1 MTVLGIGGSY
11 DRCAMRVA
19 ATTKSPVTTEADT
32 VAVAL
37 LQDEGIPHDTPEGAL
52 AALVESGEARATPRH
67 LALTHAGGKRWLVV
81 GLGRR
86 EDLDGER
93 ARAAAAAVVG
103 RARELGTRTL
113 CWEAPHRAGDD
124 VVAALVEGTVLAA
137 YRFDRYKRAGGDEED
152 GEDGG
157 RDGLQELVVSD
168 HDDRSGAVGTAA
180 VVAEAQNRARDLQN
194 RPPNDLTPAALG
206 EHARALAG
214 ELEHVT
220 AEVHGRDVLAERG
233 MGAFLAVAQGSA
245 TPPALIVLR
254 YEPPGAAAGGPVL
267 GLVGKA
273 VTFDS
278 GGLSLK
284 PPNSMPEMKFD
295 MSGGAAVIEAVGA
308 IARLGLPV
316 RLVAVVGA
324 TENMPSGSATRP
336 GDIVRASDGTTIQ
349 VDNTDAEGRLVL
361 ADCLL
366 HARELGAERL
376 VDLATL
382 TGAMVIALGSTYA
395 GLMSND
401 DEWAGL
407 VQDAA
412 AATGDRVWRMPLHR
426 EYADM
431 VRGRYADLTNR
442 PEGRKAGAITAAE
455 FLHRFAG
462 DVPWAHLDIAGV
474 ANDAGR
480 PWAPK
485 AGTGFGV
492 RLLVDLARRTASRS

>member
-1 MTVLGIGGSY
+1 
-11 DRCAMRVA
+11 MRVA
-19 ATTKSPVTTEADT
+19 ATTDAPAATAADT

-37 LQDEGIPHDTPEGAL
+37 FAGEGIPHDTPDGAL
-52 AALVESGEARATPRH
+52 AALVDSGEARAAPRH
-67 LALTHAGGKRWLVV
+67 LALTHAQGRRWLVV
-81 GLGRR
+81 GFGRR

-93 ARAAAAAVVG
+93 ARAAAASVVG
-103 RARELGTRTL
+103 RARELGARSL
-113 CWEAPHRAGDD
+113 CWEVPHHAGDGI
-124 VVAALVEGTVLAA
+124 VAALVEGTLLAA
-137 YRFDRYKRAGGDEED
+137 YRFDRYKQASAGNGDDDND
-152 GEDGG
+152 G
-157 RDGLQELVVSD
+157 DGLQELLVSD
-168 HDDRSGAVGTAA
+168 HHDRAAAAQAAA

-194 RPPNDLTPAALG
+194 TPPNDLTPATLG
-206 EHARALAG
+206 ERARALAG
-214 ELEHVT
+214 EVEHVT
-220 AEVHGRDVLAERG
+220 AEVHGREYLNERG

-245 TPPALIVLR
+245 TPPALIVVR
-254 YEPPGAAAGGPVL
+254 YEHPDAEAGGSDAPVL

-284 PPNSMPEMKFD
+284 PANSMADMKFD
-295 MSGGAAVIEAVGA
+295 MSGGAAVLEAVGA
-308 IARLGLPV
+308 IARLGLPLRV
-316 RLVAVVGA
+316 VAVIGA
-324 TENMPSGSATRP
+324 TENMPSGTAMRP
-336 GDIVRASDGTTIQ
+336 GDIVRAADGTTIE

-366 HARELGAERL
+366 HARELGAGRL

-382 TGAMVIALGSTYA
+382 TGAMVVALGSTYA

-407 VQDAA
+407 VEAAA
-412 AATGDRVWRMPLHR
+412 AATGDRVWRLPLHR

-431 VRGRYADLTNR
+431 VKGRYADLTNR

-462 DVPWAHLDIAGV
+462 DVPWAHVDIAGV

-492 RLLVDLARRTASRS
+492 RLLVDLARRLVPDS

>member
-1 MTVLGIGGSY
+1 V
-11 DRCAMRVA
+11 
-19 ATTKSPVTTEADT
+19 
-32 VAVAL
+32 
-37 LQDEGIPHDTPEGAL
+37 
-52 AALVESGEARATPRH
+52 
-67 LALTHAGGKRWLVV
+67 THAGGKRWLVV

-86 EDLDGER
+86 EELDGER
-93 ARAAAAAVVG
+93 ARAAAAAVVA

-113 CWEAPHRAGDD
+113 CWEAPHHAGDD

-137 YRFDRYKRAGGDEED
+137 YRFDRYKTGGADGDED
-152 GEDGG
+152 DDA
-157 RDGLQELVVSD
+157 RDALQELLVSD
-168 HDDRSGAVGTAA
+168 HHDRSAAVEAAA
-180 VVAEAQNRARDLQN
+180 VVGEAQNRARDLQN
-194 RPPNDLTPAALG
+194 TPPNDMTPAALS
-206 EHARALAG
+206 ERARALAG
-214 ELEHVT
+214 EVEHVQ
-220 AEVHGRDVLAERG
+220 AEVHGPEFLAERG
-233 MGAFLAVAQGSA
+233 MGAFLAVARGSSM
-245 TPPALIVLR
+245 PPALVVLR
-254 YEPPGAAAGGPVL
+254 YEHPDADPARPVL

-284 PPNSMPEMKFD
+284 PATSMPDMKFD

-308 IARLGLPV
+308 IARLGLPLRV
-316 RLVAVVGA
+316 VAVVGA
-324 TENMPSGSATRP
+324 TENMPSGSAMRP
-336 GDIVRASDGTTIQ
+336 GDIVRASDGTTIE

-366 HARELGAERL
+366 HARGLGAERL

-382 TGAMVIALGSTYA
+382 TGAMVIALGSSYA
-395 GLMSND
+395 GLMAND
-401 DEWAGL
+401 DAWAAR
-407 VQDAA
+407 VQEAA
-412 AATGDRVWRMPLHR
+412 DVTGERVWRMPLHR

-455 FLHRFAG
+455 FLRHFAG

-492 RLLVDLARRTASRS
+492 RLLVELARRTAAAPAP